1 MAGIE
6 RNILGPRFRQA
17 RRSTAISDTLGPF
30 TIPAIEVNMLSRRE
44 FTASL
49 FGAAVA
55 ATRVAGVA
63 STQADGRPAP
73 RTATVNA
80 SEALAGLTLA
90 EASARLRT
98 GAVTSVDLVNACLA
112 RIDVYNPKINAFI
125 TVTREQALAR
135 ARALDAEQRAGKV
148 RGPLHGIPIAL
159 KDNIDTAG
167 VRTTAA
173 SAVFDD
179 RVPTDDAEVT
189 RRLAAAGAIV
199 VGKTNL
205 HEFAFGG
212 TSATSYY
219 GPVRN
224 PWALE
229 RNPGGSSGGSA
240 AAVATD
246 LCYGALGTDTGG
258 SIRTPASYCS
268 VVGLKP
274 TYGLVS
280 IRGIIPL
287 TLSLDH
293 CGPIT
298 RSVMDAAIVLNVLA
312 GYDRLDIA
320 SVEHGAEDYVTAL
333 NQPVSGF
340 RIGIARAPFFD
351 LLDADVAKVVDDAV
365 RVLAKLTK
373 TMTDTMLP
381 STRDVTLPG
390 ETYAYHEEMFGRMS
404 GRYMIPTRRALQ
416 NGTNAKAADYIRGRW
431 RLELLRRTIDDAFK
445 DVDLVV
451 LPTRRRTPRTVDASI
466 KREETD
472 VPRNPELENTGA
484 FNVYRIPAI
493 SIPCGFT
500 SKGLPVGLMIA
511 GPRFSEGRVLALAHA
526 FERATEF
533 HTKKPPI
540 RPETPLPPLATTDED
555 APAPK
560 KSSAGL

>member
-1 MAGIE
+1 M
-6 RNILGPRFRQA
+6 
-17 RRSTAISDTLGPF
+17 TY
-30 TIPAIEVNMLSRRE
+30 LSRRE
-44 FTASL
+44 FSIAVL
-49 FGAAVA
+49 GAAAGA
-55 ATRVAGVA
+55 ARAVHAA
-63 STQADGRPAP
+63 PIQSARAAAAPAIGGQD
-73 RTATVNA
+73 
-80 SEALAGLTLA
+80 ALAGLTLA
-90 EASARLRT
+90 EASARLQS

-112 RIDVYNPKINAFI
+112 RIDIYNPKVNAFI
-125 TVTREQALAR
+125 TVTREAALAQ
-135 ARALDAEQRAGKV
+135 ARALDAERRAGRV

-179 RVPTDDAEVT
+179 RVPSEDAEVA

-287 TLSLDH
+287 TVSLDH

-298 RSVMDAAIVLNVLA
+298 RSVADAAMILTVLA

-320 SVEHGAEDYVTAL
+320 SVEHPAEDYVAAL
-333 NQPVSGF
+333 KQPTSGF
-340 RIGIARAPFFD
+340 RIGVARAPFFD
-351 LLDADVAKVVDDAV
+351 LLDADVAKVVDEALKV
-365 RVLAKLTK
+365 IGKLAKVTG
-373 TMTDTMLP
+373 DTMLP
-381 STRDVTLPG
+381 TTRDIGVG
-390 ETYAYHEEMFGRMS
+390 AETFAYHEETFGRMS

-416 NGTNAKAADYIRGRW
+416 NGGNAKAGEYIRAHW

-445 DVDLVV
+445 SVDLVV

-484 FNVYRIPAI
+484 FNVYGIPAI
-493 SIPCGFT
+493 SVPCGFT
-500 SKGLPVGLMIA
+500 PAGMPVGLMIA
-511 GPRFSEGRVLALAHA
+511 GPRFSEGKVLALANA
-526 FERATEF
+526 FEQATDF
-533 HTKKPPI
+533 HARKPPI
-540 RPETPLPPLATTDED
+540 RPDTPVPPLAATEEERE
-555 APAPK
+555 K
-560 KSSAGL
+560 KD

>member
-1 MAGIE
+1 M
-6 RNILGPRFRQA
+6 
-17 RRSTAISDTLGPF
+17 
-30 TIPAIEVNMLSRRE
+30 
-44 FTASL
+44 
-49 FGAAVA
+49 VA
-55 ATRVAGVA
+55 
-63 STQADGRPAP
+63 
-73 RTATVNA
+73 RTADTARAQTRPNTPAQAGNA
-80 SEALAGLTLA
+80 GGADALAGLTLA
-90 EASARLRT
+90 EASARLRA
-98 GAVTSVDLVNACLA
+98 GSVTSVDLVNACLA
-112 RIDVYNPKINAFI
+112 RIDIYNPKVNAFI
-125 TVTREQALAR
+125 TVMREQALAV
-135 ARALDAEQRAGKV
+135 AKALDAEQRAGTL

-179 RVPTDDAEVT
+179 RVPAEDAEVT
-189 RRLAAAGAIV
+189 RRLIAAGAVII
-199 VGKTNL
+199 GKTNL

-246 LCYGALGTDTGG
+246 LCFGALGTDTGG

-268 VVGLKP
+268 IVGLKP

-293 CGPIT
+293 CGPMT
-298 RSVMDAAIVLNVLA
+298 RTVADAAILLNALA

-320 SVEHGAEDYVTAL
+320 SVEHGQEDYVAAL
-333 NQPVSGF
+333 KQPVSGL
-340 RIGIARAPFFD
+340 RVGIARAPFFD
-351 LLDADVAKVVDDAV
+351 LLDADVARAVQHALTVVG
-365 RVLAKLTK
+365 KLTAS
-373 TMTDTMLP
+373 M
-381 STRDVTLPG
+381 RDVVLPTTREITLPG
-390 ETYAYHEEMFGRMS
+390 ETYAYHEDMFGRMS
-404 GRYMIPTRRALQ
+404 GRYMIPTRRSLQ
-416 NGTNAKAADYIRGRW
+416 NAANAKAADYVRGRW
-431 RLELLRRTIDDAFK
+431 RLDLLRRTIDDAFAN
-445 DVDLVV
+445 VDIVV
-451 LPTRRRTPRTVDASI
+451 LPTRRRTPRTVDAAI

-484 FNVYRIPAI
+484 FNIYGIPAI

-500 SKGLPVGLMIA
+500 SAGLPVGLMFA

-526 FERATEF
+526 FEQATDF

-540 RPETPLPPLATTDED
+540 RPDTPVPSLAATEDEVTSR
-555 APAPK
+555 
-560 KSSAGL
+560 KSG

>member
-1 MAGIE
+1 MTRI
-6 RNILGPRFRQA
+6 
-17 RRSTAISDTLGPF
+17 
-30 TIPAIEVNMLSRRE
+30 SRRA
-44 FTASL
+44 FNVTVL
-49 FGAAVA
+49 GAAG
-55 ATRVAGVA
+55 ATTRSMAMASVSVRGPVPTTLQSQGV
-63 STQADGRPAP
+63 SDGLAD
-73 RTATVNA
+73 
-80 SEALAGLTLA
+80 LTLA
-90 EASARLRT
+90 DASARLAAGR
-98 GAVTSVDLVNACLA
+98 ATSVDLVTACLA
-112 RIDVYNPKINAFI
+112 RVDVYNPKVNAFI
-125 TVTREQALAR
+125 TVLREQAIAQ
-135 ARALDAEQRAGKV
+135 AKTLDAERRAGRI

-167 VRTTAA
+167 IRTTAA

-179 RVPTDDAEVT
+179 RVPTEDAEVA
-189 RRLAAAGAIV
+189 RRLTAAGAILI
-199 VGKTNL
+199 GKANL

-240 AAVATD
+240 AAVSTSM
-246 LCYGALGTDTGG
+246 CYAALGTDTGG
-258 SIRTPASYCS
+258 SIRTPSSYCS

-298 RSVMDAAIVLNVLA
+298 RSAMDAAIVLNALA

-320 SVEHGAEDYVTAL
+320 SVEHPAEDYVGAVR
-333 NQPVSGF
+333 QPVSSF
-340 RIGIARAPFFD
+340 RVGIARAPFFD
-351 LLDADVAKVVDDAV
+351 LMDDDVAKVVDDGL
-365 RVLAKLTK
+365 RVVTKLTRSMK
-373 TMTDTMLP
+373 DTMLP
-381 STRDVTLPG
+381 PTRDITVNA
-390 ETYAYHEEMFGRMS
+390 ETYAYHEDMFARAP

-416 NGTNAKAADYIRGRW
+416 NGSNAKAAEYVRGRW

-484 FNVYRIPAI
+484 FNLYGIPAI
-493 SIPCGFT
+493 SVPCGFT

-511 GPRFSEGRVLALAHA
+511 GPRFSEGKVLALAHA
-526 FERATEF
+526 FEQATDF
-533 HTKKPPI
+533 HTKRPPI
-540 RPETPLPPLATTDED
+540 RPDTPVPPLATTD
-555 APAPK
+555 PT
-560 KSSAGL
+560 

>member
-1 MAGIE
+1 MT
-6 RNILGPRFRQA
+6 P
-17 RRSTAISDTLGPF
+17 
-30 TIPAIEVNMLSRRE
+30 LSRRE
-44 FTASL
+44 FTVSVL
-49 FGAAVA
+49 GAAAA
-55 ATRVAGVA
+55 ATRVARATPAQTTSPKTSIGS
-63 STQADGRPAP
+63 STSSP
-73 RTATVNA
+73 
-80 SEALAGLTLA
+80 ELLAGLTLA
-90 EASARLRT
+90 DVSARVKAGT
-98 GAVTSVDLVNACLA
+98 VTSTALVTACLA
-112 RIDVYNPKINAFI
+112 RIEIYNPKVNAFI
-125 TVTREQALAR
+125 TVMRDAALAQ
-135 ARALDAEQRAGKV
+135 AKALDAEQRAGTL

-179 RVPTDDAEVT
+179 RVPAEDAEVA
-189 RRLAAAGAIV
+189 RRLAAAGAV
-199 VGKTNL
+199 LVGKTNL

-246 LCYGALGTDTGG
+246 LCFGALGTDTGG

-293 CGPIT
+293 CGPLT
-298 RSVMDAAIVLNVLA
+298 RSVMDAAMLLNVLA

-320 SVEHGAEDYVTAL
+320 SVEHGQEDYVAAVR
-333 NQPVSGF
+333 QPVSGF

-351 LLDADVAKVVDDAV
+351 LLDADVATVVDEAL
-365 RVLAKLTK
+365 RVLATLTRSQS
-373 TMTDTMLP
+373 DVMLP
-381 STRDVTLPG
+381 STRDITVG
-390 ETYAYHEEMFGRMS
+390 AETYAYHEETFGRMS
-404 GRYMIPTRRALQ
+404 GRYMIPTRRSLQ
-416 NGTNAKAADYIRGRW
+416 SGANAKAGDYIRARW
-431 RLELLRRTIDDAFK
+431 RLELLRRTIDDAFRG
-445 DVDLVV
+445 VDLVV

-484 FNVYRIPAI
+484 FNVYGIPAI

-511 GPRFSEGRVLALAHA
+511 GPRFSEGKVLALAHA
-526 FERATEF
+526 FEQATAF

-540 RPETPLPPLATTDED
+540 RPETSVPPLASTDE
-555 APAPK
+555 
-560 KSSAGL
+560 GRE

>member
-1 MAGIE
+1 MVGTAGTVASGIASASA
-6 RNILGPRFRQA
+6 G
-17 RRSTAISDTLGPF
+17 TLG
-30 TIPAIEVNMLSRRE
+30 
-44 FTASL
+44 
-49 FGAAVA
+49 AAA
-55 ATRVAGVA
+55 R
-63 STQADGRPAP
+63 TQSPPTDDP
-73 RTATVNA
+73 
-80 SEALAGLTLA
+80 LAGLTLA
-90 EASARLRT
+90 EAAARLAAGRT
-98 GAVTSVDLVNACLA
+98 TSAELVSACLS

-125 TVTREQALAR
+125 TILREQALAQ
-135 ARALDAEQRAGKV
+135 AKALDAERRAGRV

-179 RVPTDDAEVT
+179 RVPAEDAEVA
-189 RRLAAAGAIV
+189 RRLAAAGAIII
-199 VGKTNL
+199 GKANL

-224 PWALE
+224 PWALD

-240 AAVATD
+240 AAVSTNM
-246 LCYGALGTDTGG
+246 CYGALGTDTGG
-258 SIRTPASYCS
+258 SIRTPSSYCS

-287 TLSLDH
+287 TQSLDH

-298 RSVMDAAIVLNVLA
+298 RSVADAAMMLNVLA

-320 SVEHGAEDYVTAL
+320 SVEHPAEDYVAAIK
-333 NQPVSGF
+333 QPVSSL

-351 LLDADVAKVVDDAV
+351 LLDEDVAKVAEDAL
-365 RVLAKLTK
+365 RVVGK
-373 TMTDTMLP
+373 MTRSMRDTMLP
-381 STRDVTLPG
+381 PTRDITVNV
-390 ETYAYHEEMFGRMS
+390 EAYAYHEEMFTRAP

-416 NGTNAKAADYIRGRW
+416 NGANAKASEYVRGHW

-484 FNVYRIPAI
+484 FNLYGIPAI

-500 SKGLPVGLMIA
+500 SKGMPVGLMIA

-526 FERATEF
+526 FEQATDF
-533 HTKKPPI
+533 HAKKPPI
-540 RPETPLPPLATTDED
+540 RPDTPVPPLATTDESKD
-555 APAPK
+555 
-560 KSSAGL
+560 